1 MRPSGPVPRARWMI
15 MSDSVSRKQAEVA
28 ERRSEDRRRN
38 TAPVEVHFGDL
49 QIVGEGGNRS
59 GTGVYFIAE
68 ASAPVDVVVDGQ
80 VRRAELVRVENLGHG
95 RLGVAVRFVDTSPGE

>member
-1 MRPSGPVPRARWMI
+1 MATLPSNDELKARLVASHTLRMRNIES
-15 MSDSVSRKQAEVA
+15 
-28 ERRSEDRRRN
+28 
-38 TAPVEVHFGDL
+38 GDL

-59 GTGVYFIAE
+59 DTGVYFIAE

-80 VRRAELVRVENLGHG
+80 VRRAELVRVENRGHG